1 MTVVVVGSNPTLAAK
16 NRRNKM
22 AELKVIKKATPK
34 KKVDEDLIELTIG
47 GETLSLSKEA
57 LRDRR
62 GIIKAVMNTI
72 APFVQKTL
80 SKIIE
85 D

>member
-1 MTVVVVGSNPTLAAK
+1 
-16 NRRNKM
+16 M

-80 SKIIE
+80 SEIIE

>member
-1 MTVVVVGSNPTLAAK
+1 
-16 NRRNKM
+16 M
-22 AELKVIKKATPK
+22 AELKVIKKVIPK